1 MEQRCELATTTAVEQ
16 LATGRCGWQ
25 SGLEPRMGGDSA
37 AATATAT
44 GLAELGT
51 VGDKHVVIGRAVEEL
66 WQCDGG

>member
-1 MEQRCELATTTAVEQ
+1 
-16 LATGRCGWQ
+16 
-25 SGLEPRMGGDSA
+25 MGGDSA